1 MQDQFQRVFVL
12 KPENRKLFKKKSAQ
26 VYLWYAL
33 LGIDTGGSRQ
43 VHLEIYGADEMP
55 HSYFVSLA
63 KATPSLDIKHETRIS
78 FA

>member
-1 MQDQFQRVFVL
+1 MQDQFQRSKTGKQQIV
-12 KPENRKLFKKKSAQ
+12 KKKSAQ